1 MAFGMG
7 IHGEPGLWT
16 GPLQTADQVAQ
27 AMLEAVLPEL
37 DLSRGDRVSVMVNSL
52 GATPLEELYILYRAV
67 ERTLRSQGQAVVAP
81 LIGQYATSMEMAGAS
96 LTVLR
101 LDGRLEP
108 LLLAPASSPFW
119 RPA

>member
-1 MAFGMG
+1 
-7 IHGEPGLWT
+7 
-16 GPLQTADQVAQ
+16 
-27 AMLEAVLPEL
+27 
-37 DLSRGDRVSVMVNSL
+37 
-52 GATPLEELYILYRAV
+52 
-67 ERTLRSQGQAVVAP
+67 

-108 LLLAPASSPFW
+108 LLMAPASSPFW